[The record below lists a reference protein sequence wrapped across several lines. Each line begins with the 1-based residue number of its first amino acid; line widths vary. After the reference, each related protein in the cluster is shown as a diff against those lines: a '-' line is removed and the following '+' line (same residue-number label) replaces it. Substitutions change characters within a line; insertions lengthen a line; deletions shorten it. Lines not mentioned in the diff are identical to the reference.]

1 MSKISRYVKNFFSR
15 NSGKLALIT
24 AFTTLNSSSNFSVKL
39 FVLLIIIILLKLSYP
54 DNFVFILKN
63 CGISINKKENEMNL
77 EDILED
83 KHEEH
88 KHEEHKH
95 DEEHKHEDIH
105 NNIKLIHHKI
115 NENNRSKDP
124 YTNNK
129 NYIEKKYKDDCHSHE
144 FIININSNTCSTPI
158 FNLRSYN
165 NLDYY
170 YNFIIHDFEPN
181 KINNLIM
188 CKDIHKWMSTSSL
201 TNEDLN
207 DEFIPLFYIKKVNN
221 HINIYEYL
229 KIFIHTDSNETKNA
243 FVQKGND
250 FSVIQ
255 DDINE
260 LIEKRFIKDLLDNK
274 KYTNY
279 NLSSHDGVCNF
290 LDKFLSLVLIPEEYI
305 GDNVYLDIKNYVEN
319 KQTYEYFFNTINA
332 DLNVF
337 NTTF

>member
-1 MSKISRYVKNFFSR
+1 MNKK
-15 NSGKLALIT
+15 
-24 AFTTLNSSSNFSVKL
+24 
-39 FVLLIIIILLKLSYP
+39 
-54 DNFVFILKN
+54 
-63 CGISINKKENEMNL
+63 KKENEINVDDMNL
-77 EDILED
+77 DDILEENQ
-83 KHEEH
+83 EEN
-88 KHEEHKH
+88 KEENQ
-95 DEEHKHEDIH
+95 EEKSEEKSEEKQEEKHEDKHQDIY

-115 NENNRSKDP
+115 NENNKSKDP
-124 YTNNK
+124 YANNK
-129 NYIEKKYKDDCHSHE
+129 NHIEKKYKDNYNSHE

-165 NLDYY
+165 NLNYY
-170 YNFIIHDFEPN
+170 YNFIIHDFEPT

-207 DEFIPLFYIKKVNN
+207 DEFIPLFYIKKINN
-221 HINIYEYL
+221 KIHIYEYL
-229 KIFIHTDSNETKNA
+229 KIFIHTDSNETKSA

-250 FSVIQ
+250 FPAIE

-260 LIEKRFIKDLLDNK
+260 LIEKGFIKDLLDNK

-305 GDNVYLDIKNYVEN
+305 GDNVYLDIENYVEN